1 MTSQSAFVT
10 TVDPQ
15 EVGVR
20 NFKKLETSR
29 GAYLNVTYSGKKLYL
44 VLGTKEKPL
53 TTPLGV
59 KNFADWTSLSVALD
73 EEATKQVDAVDTAI
87 LNILSDNSKELFHV
101 KLSAEQLQSLGY
113 YQSMLYAKEGL
124 DPLFGGKVVDDV
136 QIVGA
141 SNEPLD
147 IAKEQ
152 LHDHIPAGSLVRAVV
167 KIESLFFPTM
177 NSCKVLTKVAKIQ
190 IVEAADPAEDLNSF
204 QF

>member
-1 MTSQSAFVT
+1 M
-10 TVDPQ
+10 
-15 EVGVR
+15 
-20 NFKKLETSR
+20 
-29 GAYLNVTYSGKKLYL
+29 
-44 VLGTKEKPL
+44 LGTKEKPL